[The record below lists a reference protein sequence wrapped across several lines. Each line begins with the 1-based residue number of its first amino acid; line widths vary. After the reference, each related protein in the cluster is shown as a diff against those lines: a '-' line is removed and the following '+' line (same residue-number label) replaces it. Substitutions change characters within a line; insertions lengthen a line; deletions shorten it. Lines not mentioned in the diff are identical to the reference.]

1 MERYENTYL
10 GLLDISFSRFVT
22 EGVLKVLYVLAVTLA
37 AIGMIIVIIAAF
49 LNYGIGQGIGALILA
64 PAVFIVIAI
73 FIRVVFEIFMV
84 IFRIADYLQVIAEN
98 TVQSSEGDTAAEETA
113 SPAEA

>member
-1 MERYENTYL
+1 MERYENTYA

-37 AIGMIIVIIAAF
+37 AIGMVIAIVAAF
-49 LNYGIGQGIGALILA
+49 VNYGIGQGIGALILA

-73 FIRVVFEIFMV
+73 LIRVIFEIFMV
-84 IFRIADYLQVIAEN
+84 IFRIADYLQIIAEN
-98 TVQSSEGDTAAEETA
+98 TAPAVMENTSSEVETT
-113 SPAEA
+113 AEA